1 MRIAILLAV
10 ALVDAASA
18 ATPCESLA
26 SLKLSGATIA
36 AQLLPPGD
44 FPLPAGRSIR
54 NLPAFCRVAGVLKPT
69 PDSDIHFEVW
79 LPAGNWNGRFEGIGN
94 GGFAGSISLT
104 NLGAALQ
111 RGSAAAATDTG
122 HTGGSTDASWALGH
136 PQKVADFGYRAIHLT
151 AETAKSLIAAFYGEG
166 PRHSYFAS
174 CSNGGRQALMEAQRY
189 PADYDG
195 IVSGA
200 PAYYWTHLMT
210 GAADL
215 AQRYAADPA
224 AYIPPAKVAAIE
236 TAVLAACDQLDGVRD
251 GVVGD
256 PTKCHFDPAAL
267 LCKGADSDTCLT
279 APQLALVRHV
289 LEGSR
294 DSQGR
299 QVQPAFSPGG
309 ETGTGGW
316 VTWITGEKLNQA
328 NAVAYGTQ
336 FFRNMVYEDASWAVS
351 GFNVDRD
358 LKAAD
363 DKLAGTLNATDP
375 DLARFQARGGKLILY
390 HGWNDPAIP
399 ARGSIDYFQ
408 SMIAKMGAG
417 TAGGFARLYMVP
429 GMQHCSGGP
438 GATAFDAMLPD
449 IERWVESGTAPG
461 TVVATKFKTEGN
473 RASGVLRTRP
483 LCPYPQTA
491 RWNGKTNPDDAA
503 SFTCR

>member
-1 MRIAILLAV
+1 MRIAILLAI

-18 ATPCESLA
+18 ATPCESLTA
-26 SLKLSGATIA
+26 LKLSGATLT
-36 AQLLPPGD
+36 AQLVPPGD
-44 FPLPAGRSIR
+44 FSLPAGRSIR
-54 NLPAFCRVAGVLKPT
+54 NLPAFCRVAGVLKPA

-79 LPAGNWNGRFEGIGN
+79 LPAEKWNGRLEGIGN
-94 GGFAGSISLT
+94 GGFAGSISLAG
-104 NLGAALQ
+104 LGAAVQ

-122 HTGGSTDASWALGH
+122 HTGGGTDASWALGH

-166 PRHSYFAS
+166 PRHSYFDA

-200 PAYYWTHLMT
+200 PAYHWTHLMT
-210 GAADL
+210 AAADL

-224 AYIPPAKVAAIE
+224 AYIPPAKVAAIA
-236 TAVLAACDQLDGVRD
+236 TAVVAACDLLDGVKD

-267 LCKGADSDTCLT
+267 LCKGADSDSCLT
-279 APQLALVRHV
+279 APQVAVVRHV

-299 QVQPAFSPGG
+299 QVEPGFSPGG
-309 ETGTGGW
+309 ETGAGGW
-316 VTWITGEKLNQA
+316 VVWITGEKLNQA

-336 FFRNMVYEDASWAVS
+336 FFRNMVYEDAAWAVG
-351 GFNVDRD
+351 GFNVNRGIR
-358 LKAAD
+358 AAD
-363 DKLAGTLNATDP
+363 DKLAAVLNATDP

-399 ARGSIDYFQ
+399 AQGSIDYFQ
-408 SMIAKMGAG
+408 KMVAKMGAPA
-417 TAGGFARLYMVP
+417 AGGFARLYLVP

-461 TVVATKFKTEGN
+461 TVIATKFKTEGN
-473 RASGVLRTRP
+473 RASGILRTRP
-483 LCPYPQTA
+483 LCVYPQTA
-491 RWNGKTNPDDAA
+491 HWDGKGNPDEAA
-503 SFTCR
+503 SFTCQ